1 MPRIFGLNI
10 IAVLVSAIALY
21 FVGFLFYGILFAELW
36 VGLQGLTDA
45 QMLAAEENRLIG
57 MFHGFL
63 ISLATTIFI
72 GLALERFGGDGMMS
86 AIKSAVLLWAG
97 FAVTTLAY
105 GLVYAMQ
112 PFMLFVLDASHLL
125 VGFVVVAIVQTALDG
140 VGVKSEYA

>member
-10 IAVLVSAIALY
+10 IGVLASAIALY
-21 FVGFLFYGILFAELW
+21 FVGFLFYGLFFADLW
-36 VGLQGLTDA
+36 MGLQGFTEA
-45 QMLAAEENRLIG
+45 QMLAADENMALG
-57 MFHGFL
+57 MVHGFI
-63 ISLATTIFI
+63 ISLVTAIFI

-105 GLVYAMQ
+105 GFVYALQ

-125 VGFVVVAIVQTALDG
+125 VGFVVVAVVQTALDG
-140 VGVKSEYA
+140 FGVKSEYA

>member
-10 IAVLVSAIALY
+10 IAVLVSAIALF

-36 VGLQGLTDA
+36 VELQGLTDA
-45 QMLAAEENRLIG
+45 QMLAAEENTLIG

-63 ISLATTIFI
+63 ISLATAIFI

-105 GLVYAMQ
+105 GLVYAGQ
-112 PFMLFVLDASHLL
+112 PLMLFVIDASHLL
-125 VGFVVVAIVQTALDG
+125 VGFVVVAVVQTALDG